1 MQTSFGTNLE
11 STSCSAEC
19 TSDGGWWKKNA
30 NYDYVDYAPVL
41 CISRG
46 GPCDSHAT
54 FSGGASF
61 SEERVFHPFPL
72 SRVCL
77 LLDCRSK
84 SCMRKSVV
92 TLEHVPA
99 LCHVFYSNPLSFVT
113 DVTKVLKRLK
123 IWLHLCSHYA
133 SHTHTHKGTSMLAT
147 WEVVLVYVAMLTYCW
162 QCGVWWGWNYIAST
176 ANILLNFSSDH
187 KTSHREWLG

>member
-1 MQTSFGTNLE
+1 MFTFQCKLRLEPTWSPLRAVQSVHQTAADERKMQIMIMLIM
-11 STSCSAEC
+11 
-19 TSDGGWWKKNA
+19 
-30 NYDYVDYAPVL
+30 PL
-41 CISRG
+41 CCVYREG

-61 SEERVFHPFPL
+61 SEERVFRPFPL
-72 SRVCL
+72 SRVRL

-99 LCHVFYSNPLSFVT
+99 LCHVFYFNPLSFVT

-123 IWLHLCSHYA
+123 I
-133 SHTHTHKGTSMLAT
+133 
-147 WEVVLVYVAMLTYCW
+147 
-162 QCGVWWGWNYIAST
+162 
-176 ANILLNFSSDH
+176 
-187 KTSHREWLG
+187 